1 MEAYMLHLYD
11 RTAPKKPTN
20 LTVNSDLLIK
30 AKDLQINISAVL
42 ESALEEALKQK
53 KRKEW
58 IEENSESMDGYNKV
72 INDFGIFSDGIR
84 TF

>member
-1 MEAYMLHLYD
+1 MEAHMVHLYD

-20 LTVNSDLLIK
+20 LTVNSDLLTK

-53 KRKEW
+53 KSKEW
-58 IEENSESMDGYNKV
+58 IEENSESMDGYNTV
-72 INDFGIFSDGIR
+72 INDFGIFSDGLR